1 VCGSG
6 SDRSQLDA
14 DKGDSSLTMGSQGS
28 TTHVPPL
35 LGCGVCP
42 PAAERDLRAE
52 AGEDLGSDFRA
63 PPPLLGS
70 SPGGGPGVLDHV
82 PEGVERWRT
91 YGGVSFAGVYV
102 AQYWVEFILWESLL
116 NERDYNAI
124 IELGTWEGGFSLYL
138 SSQAE
143 HRNMFFRT
151 YDIHKPARYVPGF
164 VQIDI
169 YAKAEEIGEHL
180 RRMDP
185 VIVLCDGGNKPRE
198 LKTFSRYVTPAST
211 LVVHDWGT
219 EMLEKDVPPGVEMV
233 HRERCEEL
241 GSASRVF
248 RKLPYA

>member
-1 VCGSG
+1 
-6 SDRSQLDA
+6 
-14 DKGDSSLTMGSQGS
+14 
-28 TTHVPPL
+28 
-35 LGCGVCP
+35 
-42 PAAERDLRAE
+42 
-52 AGEDLGSDFRA
+52 
-63 PPPLLGS
+63 
-70 SPGGGPGVLDHV
+70 
-82 PEGVERWRT
+82 
-91 YGGVSFAGVYV
+91 VYV

-180 RRMDP
+180 RRMEP

-198 LKTFSRYVTPAST
+198 LKTFARYVTPAST

-233 HRERCEEL
+233 HKDHCEEL

>member
-1 VCGSG
+1 V
-6 SDRSQLDA
+6 
-14 DKGDSSLTMGSQGS
+14 GSQG
-28 TTHVPPL
+28 TKTHVPPL

-42 PAAERDLRAE
+42 PADERDGGAE
-52 AGEDLGSDFRA
+52 AAADLRSSGRT
-63 PPPLLGS
+63 PQPLPVGTVLGDR
-70 SPGGGPGVLDHV
+70 VLDQLSEEV
-82 PEGVERWRT
+82 DDRWWR
-91 YGGVSFAGVYV
+91 YGGVSFAGVHA
-102 AQYWVEFILWESLL
+102 AQYWVEFILWETLL
-116 NERDYNAI
+116 NERSYKAI

-143 HRNMFFRT
+143 HRDMAFRT

-169 YAKAEEIGEHL
+169 FAKAEEIGEHL
-180 RRMDP
+180 RRMEP

-198 LKTFSRYVTPAST
+198 LKTFARYVTPAST

-219 EMLEKDVPPGVEMV
+219 EMLPKDVPPGVEMV
-233 HRERCEEL
+233 HEDWCVDL